1 MPHVVIEQG
10 NALLTPQD
18 RHDAMRILGGVAG
31 TYGFIAAA
39 DLKIR
44 IVDSV
49 DFLMLD
55 GRRSFVHV
63 TVHMLAG
70 RSLEQKEKMTIR
82 MRTAMVGRFSD
93 VDSISIAFVDLEPQS
108 YKKHLRS

>member
-1 MPHVVIEQG
+1 MPHIVVEQG

-18 RHDAMRILGGVAG
+18 RHDAMRILGEVAG
-31 TYGFIAAA
+31 TCDFISAA
-39 DLKIR
+39 DLKLR
-44 IVDSV
+44 IVDSI

-70 RSLEQKEKMTIR
+70 RSLEQKEKLTIKI
-82 MRTAMVGRFSD
+82 RTAMVDRFSD
-93 VDSISIAFVDLEPQS
+93 VDSISIACVDMEPQS